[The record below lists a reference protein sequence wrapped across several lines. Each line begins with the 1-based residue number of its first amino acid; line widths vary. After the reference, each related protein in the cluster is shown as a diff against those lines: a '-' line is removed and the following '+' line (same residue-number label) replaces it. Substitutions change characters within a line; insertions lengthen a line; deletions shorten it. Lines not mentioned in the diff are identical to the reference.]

1 MLPALVPPPPA
12 HRFEMA
18 PTAKRAKK
26 SIAGF
31 DSVGRILDQLLLD
44 QLIQKPTKTAKGIT
58 NSAYKQLKTSF
69 TESLKGVA
77 NAAASFIRQTT
88 AVTPIAINRP
98 RRSATNRIRAD
109 LSPIPY
115 NNDTPINTASRLDER
130 LVPISSAHRGMKRL
144 KSAAILRLRVGD
156 DFTLVVPQFDN
167 KKNDIPNC
175 QRSDIMEILKGIL
188 MQGITSSNAIE
199 RDQQYSD
206 LLKHRII
213 RREGRSYYEFNL
225 TIVSYPER
233 NKLETAGLPKAQIDS
248 LLDAR
253 TGVGIYANLIGY
265 GSRNTIHL
273 KLLSIPYIEVFVQR
287 DSEGPFL
294 DPDIKFDKRMNEERM
309 MNHMTEEFYQSMG
322 DAAAYV
328 EILMK
333 YYRNS
338 MPKKQSI
345 LAGSVK

>member
-1 MLPALVPPPPA
+1 
-12 HRFEMA
+12 MA

-58 NSAYKQLKTSF
+58 DSAYKQLKTSF

-88 AVTPIAINRP
+88 VVTPIAINRP

-175 QRSDIMEILKGIL
+175 QRSDI
-188 MQGITSSNAIE
+188 
-199 RDQQYSD
+199 
-206 LLKHRII
+206 
-213 RREGRSYYEFNL
+213 RRY
-225 TIVSYPER
+225 
-233 NKLETAGLPKAQIDS
+233 
-248 LLDAR
+248 
-253 TGVGIYANLIGY
+253 
-265 GSRNTIHL
+265 
-273 KLLSIPYIEVFVQR
+273 
-287 DSEGPFL
+287 
-294 DPDIKFDKRMNEERM
+294 
-309 MNHMTEEFYQSMG
+309 
-322 DAAAYV
+322 
-328 EILMK
+328 
-333 YYRNS
+333 
-338 MPKKQSI
+338 
-345 LAGSVK
+345 